1 MNIPFALY
9 KKWRELLSHGVV
21 ILRGG
26 WKSNVGLI
34 TLSIVLMV
42 DCVICT
48 TPVWAQR
55 SAFETAQVFAQSST
69 TLVAAPM
76 SIDSLAALVA
86 SLDAEQRTDTVLA
99 QSLNALAR
107 LWLTRNPE
115 KSLTYI
121 HRALQVS
128 QTLNFKLGELTAMQH
143 WGSAVRIQGKYAEA
157 ATHYQQARALAQSID
172 YTEGIAAALNGL
184 GMTLHSQGKYDEAL
198 EYYFGALKAWEGVSS
213 TANAPSATTSAL
225 SMPANMHGTATALNN
240 IGSIYRNQ
248 GKYDKA
254 LEFYLRAFKLWEQV
268 QDKKGMSAA
277 LNNTG
282 LIYMN
287 QGSYD
292 MALAQY
298 QRALQ
303 IDQSLGDR
311 QGVAVSYN
319 NIGIIYQYQ
328 GNDDK
333 ALETYLKALKIS
345 EELGDRQNASE
356 TLKNISSVLN
366 KRGHSPE
373 ALQYATQALLI
384 AERIGARAQI
394 RDVLE
399 TLSIIYGTLGK
410 HKESLNFYKRYVA
423 LKDSLWSKDIAEKLA
438 RLHAEYESERKDKEI
453 KLLNKDRQLTEAE
466 LSKERFIRNTLI
478 AGCVLVLAASA
489 ALIVLYNRNRRA
501 TQEILRQQAI
511 LEEQSA
517 GIEIANAQLQET
529 LETLKN
535 TQSQLVQSERM
546 NAVGLLTAGVMH
558 EINNPNAAVIAALY
572 DADSSLSQA
581 AQQASGVSPEVVSD
595 IREVLGLAATS
606 AKRVQTIVQGLQH
619 FSKHQREGMYE
630 SRLAEEIAS
639 TIDVVRYQFKSV
651 RIEQFIPTE
660 IILKANFGELN
671 QVFLNL
677 LVNAVQAQATYI
689 CIRALQEQTAGKVVV
704 QIEDNGKGMNPMVQQ
719 RMFEPFF
726 STKGEQHSG
735 LGLSISQQILERH
748 RASMRVQSEEQR
760 GTTVTLTFAAA

>member
-1 MNIPFALY
+1 
-9 KKWRELLSHGVV
+9 V
-21 ILRGG
+21 
-26 WKSNVGLI
+26 
-34 TLSIVLMV
+34 
-42 DCVICT
+42 
-48 TPVWAQR
+48 
-55 SAFETAQVFAQSST
+55 AFETSQAFAQSSI
-69 TLVAAPM
+69 VSAAPI

-86 SLDAEQRTDTVLA
+86 LLEAEKRTDTVLVHT
-99 QSLNALAR
+99 LNTLAR

-115 KSLTYI
+115 KSLDYI
-121 HRALQVS
+121 QRALQAA
-128 QTLNFKLGELTAMQH
+128 QNIGFKRGELAAFQH
-143 WGSAVRIQGKYAEA
+143 WGSATRIQGKYAEA
-157 ATHYQQARALAQSID
+157 VAHYGQALALAQSID

-198 EYYFGALKAWEGVSS
+198 EYYFRALKAWESLNNLTETPPSS
-213 TANAPSATTSAL
+213 SSFAL
-225 SMPANMHGTATALNN
+225 SMPVYARGTAMVLNN

-248 GKYDKA
+248 GKYDRA
-254 LEFYLRAFKLWEQV
+254 LECYSRAFKLWEQMN
-268 QDKKGMSAA
+268 DKKGMSAA

-287 QGSYD
+287 QGSYEL
-292 MALAQY
+292 ALAQY

-303 IDQSLGDR
+303 IDQSLGDK

-333 ALETYLKALKIS
+333 ALETYIKALRIS

-366 KRGHSPE
+366 KRGNSPE
-373 ALQYATQALLI
+373 ALQYATQALTI

-423 LKDSLWSKDIAEKLA
+423 LKDSLWSKDVAEKLA

-453 KLLNKDRQLTEAE
+453 KLLNKDRQIAEAE
-466 LSKERFIRNTLI
+466 LSKERIIRNTLA
-478 AGCVLVLAASA
+478 AGCLVVLAGSA
-489 ALIVLYNRNRRA
+489 ALVVLYNRNRRA
-501 TQEILRQQAI
+501 TQEILRQQAV
-511 LEEQSA
+511 LEEQSM
-517 GIEIANAQLQET
+517 GIELANAQLQET

-535 TQSQLVQSERM
+535 TQAQLVQSERM
-546 NAVGLLTAGVMH
+546 NAAGLLTAGVMH

-572 DADSSLSQA
+572 DVDSSLSHVE
-581 AQQASGVSPEVVSD
+581 QQSTSINPEVIAD
-595 IREVLGLAATS
+595 IREVVRLAVTS
-606 AKRVQTIVQGLQH
+606 AKRVQSIVQGLQH
-619 FSKHQREGMYE
+619 FTKHQREGVYE
-630 SRLAEEIAS
+630 RPLAVEIAS
-639 TIDVVRYQFKSV
+639 TVDVVRYQFKSV
-651 RIEQFIPTE
+651 RIEQDIPTE
-660 IILKANFGELN
+660 ITLKANFGELN

-677 LVNAVQAQATYI
+677 LVNAVQAQATHI
-689 CIRALQEQTAGKVVV
+689 RIRASQEHTTGRVVV

-719 RMFEPFF
+719 RIFEPFF

-735 LGLSISQQILERH
+735 LGLSISKQILDRH
-748 RASMRVQSEEQR
+748 RASITVQSQEQH
-760 GTTVTLTFAAA
+760 GTTFTMSFPAS